1 MNEAAR
7 ISYLGALGIDVWWP
21 KDAFA
26 ASAGPIDI
34 PQAVMPMPVQGN
46 ATALP
51 ANVPASVAAVLRP
64 ETSRG
69 QPKTPAAQISE
80 LQQSLQSP
88 LSDEVP
94 EFTLQFLC
102 FSGIWLVF
110 SRVQFTAVHAML
122 AGDIARWR
130 GSEKIKPNF
139 MADFV
144 WPYIRDGK
152 IDQGREQAK
161 RHLGMF
167 MANLHQQ
174 QAAREILIFSD
185 AACWLD
191 DVQLPGVT
199 LQRLPVSLQACLQDA
214 AAKRTLFNALL

>member
-21 KDAFA
+21 RDDFA
-26 ASAGPIDI
+26 APADVI
-34 PQAVMPMPVQGN
+34 PQAVMHSPVPG
-46 ATALP
+46 AAVSLP
-51 ANVPASVAAVLRP
+51 SHVPASVTAVLRP
-64 ETSRG
+64 ESSRT

-80 LQQSLQSP
+80 LQQSLQP
-88 LSDEVP
+88 PALGEVP

-110 SRVQFTAVHAML
+110 SRVQFDATHAML

-174 QAAREILIFSD
+174 QPAREILIFSD

-191 DVQLPGVT
+191 DVPLAGVT
-199 LQRLPVSLQACLQDA
+199 LHSLPVSLQACLQDA
-214 AAKRTLFNALL
+214 AMKRTLFNALL